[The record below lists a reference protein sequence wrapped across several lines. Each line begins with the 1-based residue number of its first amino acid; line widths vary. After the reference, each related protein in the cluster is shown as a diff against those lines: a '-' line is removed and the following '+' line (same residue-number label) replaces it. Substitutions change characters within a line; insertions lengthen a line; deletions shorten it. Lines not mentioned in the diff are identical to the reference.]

1 MTALRSFG
9 YSWGVNLFQRRNQD
23 RETYGDR
30 LPPGQKATDGWPV
43 LHYGGVPNI
52 DLASW
57 RFEVGGLVEE
67 PLVLTWQEMLALP
80 QVSLHNDI
88 HCVTAWSKFDNDWTG
103 VAVPELMKRVRLKPE
118 AKHVMVHSY
127 GGYTTNL
134 PLEDLLRDENLLAHT
149 HNGRPLEDE
158 HGGPMRLV
166 VPHLYFWKSAKW
178 VRGFVFIDEERPGFW
193 EMYGY
198 HLRGDPWKE
207 ERYS

>member
-1 MTALRSFG
+1 MPYHGR
-9 YSWGVNLFQRRNQD
+9 VNLFTRRESD
-23 RETYGDR
+23 REKWGER
-30 LPPGQKATDGWPV
+30 LPLGQKSTDGWPV
-43 LHYGGVPNI
+43 LHYGSIPRI
-52 DLASW
+52 ELETW

-67 PLVLTWQEMLALP
+67 PLSFSWQDLMALP
-80 QVSLHNDI
+80 QVNLHNDI

-103 VAVPELMKRVRLKPE
+103 VRVTDLLNDVKLKPE

-127 GGYTTNL
+127 GGYTTNISID
-134 PLEDLLRDENLLAHT
+134 DLLRDENLIAHT
-149 HNGRPLEDE
+149 HSSQPLTRE
-158 HGGPMRLV
+158 HGGPARLV

-178 VRGFVFIDEERPGFW
+178 VRGFVFIDQEQPGFW